1 MEHMGSINRDYD
13 MARDL
18 ELTPLRYLLAIAA
31 SGSLTAAARRL
42 RVSQPA
48 ISVAMRKLE
57 ARLGTPLLLRGQK
70 GALLTPAGAELA
82 RHAEEVFGVLAR
94 AEERLRGLQSGD
106 SGRFIVGCY
115 HSFGAFYLPGV
126 LTELTRSAPGIEL
139 SLWEGTADQVRD
151 AVVDRTVHFGVM
163 VSPRPHPELVLVK
176 LFRDVMG
183 VFVPGHLDR
192 RERLEFLARGPLFHV
207 ERVLLSR
214 KVVEALGKRGLLP
227 RRLMACGDLEL
238 AKSLALH
245 GAGAAVLPSRVAS
258 YHTPP
263 DALALADPSLPA
275 ELDTAYLAYRAD
287 LPRTRA
293 ALRLKEALVAHGRE
307 LHRTVQLPGIGQ
319 G

>member
-1 MEHMGSINRDYD
+1 

-31 SGSLTAAARRL
+31 TGSVTGAARHL

-57 ARLGTPLLLRGQK
+57 ARLGTSLLLRSQK
-70 GALLTPAGAELA
+70 GVLLTPTGVDLA

-94 AEERLRGLQSGD
+94 AEERIHGLQSGD

-115 HSFGAFYLPGV
+115 HSFGAFFLPGM
-126 LTELTRSAPGIEL
+126 LQELTRTSPGIEL

-183 VFVPGHLDR
+183 VFVPGHLDPQ
-192 RERLEFLARGPLFHV
+192 ERLDFLARGPLFHV

-238 AKSLALH
+238 AKSLALN
-245 GAGAAVLPSRVAS
+245 GAGAAVLPSRVAG
-258 YHTPP
+258 YNTAP
-263 DALALADPSLPA
+263 DALGLADPSLPA
-275 ELDTAYLAYRAD
+275 ELDTAYLAYRVD
-287 LPRTRA
+287 LQRTRA
-293 ALRLKEALVAHGRE
+293 ALRLKDALVARGKE